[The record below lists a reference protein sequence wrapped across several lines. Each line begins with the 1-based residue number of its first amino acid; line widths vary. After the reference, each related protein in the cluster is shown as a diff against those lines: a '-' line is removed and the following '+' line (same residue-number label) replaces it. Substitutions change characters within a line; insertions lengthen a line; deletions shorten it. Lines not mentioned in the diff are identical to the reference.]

1 MFMLYH
7 QEDDQD
13 EGPPSMVSTDTAE
26 GDDSVDAED
35 SEEGEEED
43 VEASVLG

>member
-1 MFMLYH
+1 
-7 QEDDQD
+7 
-13 EGPPSMVSTDTAE
+13 MVSTDTAE